1 MSKDKVIFEY
11 LKNQS
16 RHKMIVHIEEF
27 KEINYVDIGKSLS
40 IQIENK
46 SSNKNLSLLAKDK
59 LNQLFTEGIEKNKT
73 YGNILAIKNLG
84 ILFEKELKIDF
95 INLIENFS
103 KTTPLFILWD
113 GEYKDD
119 NLYFLTKQKG
129 INLNIKNISYIFI

>member
-1 MSKDKVIFEY
+1 MSKDIVILEY
-11 LKNQS
+11 LKNHS

-27 KEINYVDIGKSLS
+27 KGIKYVDIGKSLS
-40 IQIENK
+40 IQIEKK
-46 SSNKNLSLLAKDK
+46 SNNKNLSLLAKDK
-59 LNQLFTEGIEKNKT
+59 LNQILTEGIEKNRV

-113 GEYKDD
+113 GEYNDD